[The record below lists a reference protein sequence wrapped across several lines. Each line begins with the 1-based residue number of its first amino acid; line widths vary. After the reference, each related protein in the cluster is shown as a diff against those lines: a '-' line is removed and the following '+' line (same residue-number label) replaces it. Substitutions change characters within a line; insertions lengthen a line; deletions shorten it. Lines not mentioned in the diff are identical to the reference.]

1 MKLFSDAEELV
12 LPTPKVG
19 DTNFDNVNMEVVDS
33 DIEALENHV
42 DAYVSVSNVYEEVSS
57 EAFNF
62 IDKKNY
68 TLFNEYMNVI
78 SKNLGIK
85 NVPVVSTEAVAILPT
100 VALNHHIALEGF
112 IGDMWEKVKAL
123 FTKIYNGIKEFF
135 KKHFTRIGSL
145 KKKLNNL
152 KEVLTETDKDLKQ
165 LNLEKIPSAI
175 ASKFPYSGQVDE
187 TVVVKATEICGLAI
201 AALEVTNKEA
211 TKLATRD
218 ILSKDFVAKVK
229 TLKEQIAANSDKIAE
244 NDSKKVGGLA
254 GLRKE
259 GRATNAELNK
269 ENKSLSEMNKDNKEE
284 LDDAQSTLNSAI
296 DANSSSIFD
305 DKEFVTAKKEMATY
319 VKRVEEAFSKLA
331 KKPIPGGKIIS
342 EVKVTNED
350 GISLEFETNKDTP
363 DSVALG
369 GKNGLLKLVNAAISN
384 LETMEKATDNYTKVN
399 DTIMENLNAVD
410 KLIAEL
416 DKVSG
421 NEAYAKYKKIL
432 QNKVKERLKLMQT
445 FFTNYNKVNK
455 TLIGVVADT
464 CDGVVAYSV
473 ASLKH
478 FG

>member
-1 MKLFSDAEELV
+1 MKLFSSAEELD
-12 LPTPKVG
+12 LPTPKVETG
-19 DTNFDNVNMEVVDS
+19 DSDDVNMEVVDS

-57 EAFNF
+57 EAFSF
-62 IDKKNY
+62 VDKKNY

-85 NVPVVSTEAVAILPT
+85 NVPVVSTEAIAILPT

-112 IGDMWEKVKAL
+112 IGDMWAKVKAL
-123 FTKIYNGIKEFF
+123 FVKIYEGIKAFF
-135 KKHFTRIGSL
+135 KKHFTRLGSL

-152 KEVLTETDKDLKQ
+152 KEVLTDTDKDLKQ
-165 LNLEKIPSAI
+165 LNLENIPSAI
-175 ASKFPYSGQVDE
+175 SSKFPYSGMVDE
-187 TVVVKATEICGLAI
+187 AVVIKATEISGLAI

-211 TKLATRD
+211 TKLASRD

-229 TLKEQIAANSDKIAE
+229 TLKEQIAANSSKIAE
-244 NDSKKVGGLA
+244 NDSKKVGGL
-254 GLRKE
+254 GVLKKE
-259 GRATNAELNK
+259 NRLNNKELNK
-269 ENKSLSEMNKDNKEE
+269 ENESLSAMNKDNKAEVE
-284 LDDAQSTLNSAI
+284 DAEGTLGNIVNSNIDST
-296 DANSSSIFD
+296 FD
-305 DKEFVTAKKEMATY
+305 DTEYLAAKKEMAAY
-319 VKRVEEAFSKLA
+319 VKRVEQAFTKLTG
-331 KKPIPGGKIIS
+331 KPIPGGKTVK
-342 EVKVTNED
+342 EVKVTGED
-350 GISLEFETNKDTP
+350 GITLEFDTNKDEP
-363 DSVALG
+363 SSVSLG
-369 GKNGLLKLVNAAISN
+369 AKNGLLKLVTASIQN

-399 DTIMENLNAVD
+399 DTIMNNLDAVD

-416 DKVSG
+416 DKVSD
-421 NEAYAKYKKIL
+421 NKDYAKYKKVL

-464 CDGVVAYSV
+464 CDGVVAYAV